1 MGRKVQV
8 NMTDG
13 DYLRLLDTTLDEFN
27 IDWFDVDKKT
37 GLRGLKSARK

>member
-13 DYLRLLDTTLDEFN
+13 DYLRLLDRTLYEFK
-27 IDWFDVDKKT
+27 WSFKMLEESKL
-37 GLRGLKSARK
+37 GAAYLC

>member
-13 DYLRLLDTTLDEFN
+13 DYLRLLDRTLDEFN
-27 IDWFDVDKKT
+27 IDWFDVDKK
-37 GLRGLKSARK
+37 LVCED